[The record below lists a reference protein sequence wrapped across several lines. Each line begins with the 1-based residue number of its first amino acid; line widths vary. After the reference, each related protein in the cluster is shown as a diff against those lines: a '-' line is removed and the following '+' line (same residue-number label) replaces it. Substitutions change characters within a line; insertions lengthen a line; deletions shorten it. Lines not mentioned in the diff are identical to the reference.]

1 MKKNFLLTYIL
12 IFSFVQFFSQT
23 TYYVAPS
30 ASGGSNSNAGTSL
43 AAPFETLAHAI
54 DQLTAGDILYVRE
67 GTYRETITIDEDG
80 SSGNLITIQNYN
92 NEVVTIDGTV
102 DVTGTWSTYNDVSGA
117 YQLSYTGDITQ
128 LFVDD
133 QPMVNAR
140 WPNAQFNDDSI
151 FSHSTWAEGIEGS
164 SSNGS
169 LTIDTSVHNPG
180 SIDLGGSIG
189 ILNIGSFKTST
200 VEISNHNLV
209 SDVITYNSS
218 DLTGNYKTKHHYYFF
233 EGKKEFIDTNNEWFH
248 DKTNNI
254 LYLFPD
260 DGSDPSNRSIK
271 AKITDYR
278 VTFSAANYVKLKGI
292 NFFATT
298 FLMTGNSDN
307 NIIEECNFYFPSA
320 SKRMLGTTNG
330 VGTPNVTELEGN
342 ADNNH
347 ILKCLFE
354 YSEGEALRIKGDN
367 NTIENNYFHHID
379 WSVSDLESLMVSI
392 LCTGDDNIFDNN
404 SIHTTGASATVLP
417 GERSIFSYNNITNTG
432 LLQSDGAVF
441 QGTSANV
448 SGSVVHHNYVYDT
461 EKYAFRYDAPG
472 GDASS
477 AGSYGI
483 MHHNIADNTNG
494 LMIKGNNQIIAHN
507 TIINTQNNKN
517 DIVILSEDC
526 SNTNT
531 WLFNN
536 LAEKIGAHRSAT
548 TFSLSANS
556 PMPIAGNNGGSNYG
570 YLKDENSTPEDTD
583 DDFWRACVNG
593 DTYYNATAGVGSAQN
608 NIDQINISR
617 TGVTYNADVES
628 LINYD
633 SSDGKSESDYHPTSN
648 TIIDQGVTLSS
659 TPTGSAT
666 YGPSSNFNY
675 TPITGSSR
683 QMDELIPHTNAGSG
697 ADIGAF
703 EVGESWTTGINW
715 TPKFHTTI
723 WKKTAAT
730 TDWNTASNW
739 STGYVPTSD
748 VHVIIPT
755 GATRYPEISNTGAAS
770 KNITVN
776 TSATLTINKGYDLTI
791 AGNFTNRGT
800 VTLNSDS
807 NEFSSIIV
815 QGTSSGNITYNRY
828 VNSLSGGTGWD
839 LIGSPVNG
847 LQISSFATTNDSPLA
862 TGNGSGAGD
871 VGEYAIGTYDPSN
884 NTWANYTTSNVST
897 IQFTPGKGYQM
908 ATESGA
914 TMAFTGTID
923 TDATETIAIESFTDE
938 SGRRW
943 NLISN
948 PYPSFITIGPNSTS
962 NTFLEVNDDVIDA
975 SYVGVYGYDAD
986 NSNGS
991 DYTIHNNTSSSKIA
1005 PGQGFFVAARS
1016 TTAANITFKEEM
1028 QTTSTGDDFISGD
1041 NMENTEVVLRIY
1053 NGGNAVGN
1061 TKLYFG
1067 NDLTLALDPGWDA
1080 GSYSQSASI
1089 MTRLVEED
1097 EGYGMAINAMGLDA
1111 MENVVIPLV
1120 INQSAGQEFRINL
1133 HTSTIPDPNLYLE
1146 DIEEGTFTNL
1156 YDSDFVYVP
1165 TSDLSGV
1172 GRFFLHMTAD
1182 TMSNGEVSTSILNA
1196 YKEIDANYIT
1206 IEGLATQPNETKV
1219 RLYNILGLE
1228 VLSTTLQNNMGI
1240 QKISTIGM
1248 ANGIYIVELES
1259 GTDRLTKKLII
1270 H

>member
-1 MKKNFLLTYIL
+1 MKKKFLLTYIL
-12 IFSFVQFFSQT
+12 IFSFIQLFSQT

-54 DQLTAGDILYVRE
+54 DQLTAGDILYIRE

-117 YQLSYTGDITQ
+117 HQLSYTGDITQ

-133 QPMVNAR
+133 QLMVNAR

-151 FSHSTWAEGIEGS
+151 FSHSTWAEGVEGS

-169 LTIDTSVHNPG
+169 LTIDTSVHDPG
-180 SIDLGGSIG
+180 TIDLDESIG

-200 VEISNHNLV
+200 VEITGHNLAT
-209 SDVITYNSS
+209 DVITYNSS
-218 DLTGNYKTKHHYYFF
+218 HLTGNYKTKHHYYFF
-233 EGKKEFIDTNNEWFH
+233 EGKKDFIDTNNEWFH

-271 AKITDYR
+271 AKTTDYR
-278 VTFSAANYVKLKGI
+278 VTFNAANYVKLKGI

-298 FLMTGNSDN
+298 FQMTGNSDN

-448 SGSVVHHNYVYDT
+448 SGSVVHHNYIYDT

-648 TIIDQGVTLSS
+648 TIIDQGVTLLS
-659 TPTGSAT
+659 TPTGSTT

-755 GATRYPEISNTGAAS
+755 GATRYPEISNTGAVS

-776 TSATLTINKGYDLTI
+776 TSATLTINKGYDLTV

-828 VNSLSGGTGWD
+828 VNSLGGGTGWD

-884 NTWANYTTSNVST
+884 NTWTNYTTSNVST
-897 IQFTPGKGYQM
+897 TQFTPGKGYQM
-908 ATESGA
+908 ATDSGA
-914 TMAFTGTID
+914 TLAFTGTID
-923 TDATETIAIESFTDE
+923 TDATETISVESFTDA

-991 DYTIHNNTSSSKIA
+991 NYTIHNNTSSSKIA
-1005 PGQGFFVAARS
+1005 PGQGFFVAARG
-1016 TTAANITFKEEM
+1016 TDAANITFKEEM

-1053 NGGNAVGN
+1053 NGSNAVGN

-1111 MENVVIPLV
+1111 MENVVVPLV

-1146 DIEEGTFTNL
+1146 DIEEGTFINL
-1156 YDSDFVYVP
+1156 YEADFVYTP
-1165 TSDLSGV
+1165 TVDLIGV
-1172 GRFFLHMTAD
+1172 GRFFLHMTVD
-1182 TMSNGEVSTSILNA
+1182 TMSNGEVSTSMLNA
-1196 YKEIDANYIT
+1196 YKEIDSNYIT
-1206 IEGLATQPNETKV
+1206 VEGLATQPNETKV
-1219 RLYNILGLE
+1219 SLYNILGSE
-1228 VLSTTLQNNMGI
+1228 VLSTTLHNNIGT
-1240 QKISTIGM
+1240 QTISTVGLTT
-1248 ANGIYIVELES
+1248 GIYIIELKS
-1259 GTDRLTKKLII
+1259 VNDRLTKKLII